1 MDLGLAGRVYIV
13 TGASRGLGFAAAE
26 CLVADGAHVVIAS
39 RHADAVT
46 AAADRLMAEARD
58 IGSTGT
64 ARAIAV
70 NNAEADAAERLVTA
84 ALERGNRL
92 DGALISVG
100 GPPAAPATAV
110 TDEQWRESFE
120 TVFLGAVR
128 IARTV
133 ATRLAD
139 RDGGT
144 IAFVASTSVRQPLPG
159 LGISNGFRP
168 GLAAVAKEM
177 SDEYGPRRVRVLSLL
192 PGRIATDRM
201 RELQASAPDPEAA
214 ARAIAAAI
222 PLRRLGD
229 PAEFGRVAAFL
240 LSPAASYMTGLSVP
254 VDGGLLRTF

>member
-26 CLVADGAHVVIAS
+26 CLLADGAHVVIAS
-39 RHADAVT
+39 RDAEALT
-46 AAADRLMAEARD
+46 NAADRLTAEARD
-58 IGSTGT
+58 MGSTAT
-64 ARAIAV
+64 VRAVAV
-70 NNAEADAAERLVTA
+70 DNAEPDAAERLVTA
-84 ALERGNRL
+84 ALDRGNRL

-100 GPPAAPATAV
+100 GPPAGPATAI

-128 IARTV
+128 LARTV

-139 RDGGT
+139 HDGGT
-144 IAFVASTSVRQPLPG
+144 IAFVLSTSVRVPLPG
-159 LGISNGFRP
+159 LGISNGLRP

-192 PGRIATDRM
+192 PGRLATDRM

-214 ARAIAAAI
+214 ARAIAAEI

-229 PAEFGRVAAFL
+229 PTEFGRVAAFL
-240 LSPAASYMTGLSVP
+240 LSPAASYLTGIAVP
-254 VDGGLLRTF
+254 VDGGLLRAF

>member
-39 RHADAVT
+39 RNAEAVT
-46 AAADRLMAEARD
+46 DAANRLAATARD
-58 IGSTGT
+58 MGSTGT
-64 ARAIAV
+64 ARAVAV
-70 NNAEADAAERLVTA
+70 HNAEPDAAERLVSA

-100 GPPAAPATAV
+100 GPPPGPATTV

-133 ATRLAD
+133 AGRLAD
-139 RDGGT
+139 HDGGA
-144 IAFVASTSVRQPLPG
+144 IAFVLSTSVRVPIPN
-159 LGISNGFRP
+159 LGISNGLRP

-192 PGRIATDRM
+192 PGRFATERM
-201 RELQASAPDPEAA
+201 RELQASAPDPDAA
-214 ARAIAAAI
+214 ARATAAEI
-222 PLRRLGD
+222 PLRRLGE
-229 PAEFGRVAAFL
+229 PTEFGRVAAFV
-240 LSPAASYMTGLSVP
+240 LSPAASYLTGITVP
-254 VDGGLLRTF
+254 VDGGLLRAF

>member
-46 AAADRLMAEARD
+46 AAADRLTAEARD

-70 NNAEADAAERLVTA
+70 DNAEPDAAERLVTA

-100 GPPAAPATAV
+100 GPPAAPATDV

-133 ATRLAD
+133 AARLAD
-139 RDGGT
+139 HDGGA
-144 IAFVASTSVRQPLPG
+144 IAFVLSTSVRAPLPG
-159 LGISNGFRP
+159 LGISNGLRSRARRRRE
-168 GLAAVAKEM
+168 GDV
-177 SDEYGPRRVRVLSLL
+177 RRVR
-192 PGRIATDRM
+192 PAPRTGA
-201 RELQASAPDPEAA
+201 ELA
-214 ARAIAAAI
+214 ARPARDRPDARTSSLGARPGGRRAGRRGRI

-229 PAEFGRVAAFL
+229 PTEFGRVAAFL
-240 LSPAASYMTGLSVP
+240 LSPAASYLTGIAVP
-254 VDGGLLRTF
+254 VDGGLVRPF